1 MHLINRN
8 MFQILD
14 GFYYKK
20 WMSLGF
26 LLKNSLKYIW
36 QNTTI
41 FTYTYEGQ
49 QEVVNLVS
57 AYLVGLVVY
66 WVTNNT

>member
-1 MHLINRN
+1 MHLIIRN

-20 WMSLGF
+20 WRSLGF
-26 LLKNSLKYIW
+26 LLKNSLNYIW

-57 AYLVGLVVY
+57 AYLVGVVVY
-66 WVTNNT
+66 WGTNNT